1 MSVRPGFRTGFV
13 LLTFLFACSMVHG
26 RSILQQMSGF
36 ADTVVDLGPETM
48 AGHRLVKRSP
58 LVQEIMGP
66 LSRNVRQVDEIGRSK
81 MVYSSMRVLLTLL
94 RMRLG
99 KSPQIEILQFNNW
112 DKTIQVDQLF
122 FVKPKTIWEV
132 RRVIFAAWSM
142 GMRVRATG
150 AGHSRSPLYVDEGNI
165 MMDMRELQR
174 HDGPFIELHEMNEE
188 RPFKTV
194 TAMTGA
200 HMFEL
205 NEFMTNNNVSIK
217 TEPLNDQET
226 LGGMVAAGSH
236 GSTYDSPA
244 FPGIVVEMRLMDSM
258 GRLRRFTIERHPELM
273 RALSLNLGTFGI
285 MYDITIRV
293 EPSIKVKV
301 ENSFVKVGDIMLNQA
316 NLKRQV
322 EENFFGEISWFPFN
336 TITPAEEAE
345 YIRTGKVP
353 DTWSAAEDYLW
364 IRTVNPVS
372 DDEVG
377 NHPIQGAVTLDT
389 KGSLSGGPAVGLLRA
404 KGSLDLARK
413 LPNFSYHYLVNAFPI
428 IEPPRYGSETS
439 AAFLLN
445 IDRDFD
451 RPYRAIK
458 YLVEKT
464 EDQIRRNG
472 STPMNAL
479 LPRFF
484 KNSDCFLCFGN
495 TEITMPDDNG
505 HSVVIDFLAPPTQE
519 GFYSAAADFVH
530 QFKDEKLRPH
540 WAKRHD
546 NIDGIVDIIQNVYK
560 DLIPAFVEQKQMAM
574 VDPCD
579 MFMNSYLLSIFG
591 KSQTCFFY

>member
-1 MSVRPGFRTGFV
+1 MDLKEGLCVHFMLLAFV
-13 LLTFLFACSMVHG
+13 ALLYPADG
-26 RSILQQMSGF
+26 RSIFNQLPGLE
-36 ADTVVDLGPETM
+36 DTIVDIGGEPAT
-48 AGHRLVKRSP
+48 GHRLVKRSP
-58 LVQEIMGP
+58 LVAEIMGP
-66 LSRNVRQVDEIGRSK
+66 LSRNVRQVDEAFRSRL
-81 MVYSSMRVLLTLL
+81 VYKRMRILLTLL

-99 KSPQIEILQFNNW
+99 RSPEIEILQFNNW

-132 RRVIFAAWSM
+132 RRVILAARSL

-174 HDGPFIELHEMNEE
+174 HDGPFMELNAETPQRN
-188 RPFKTV
+188 FKTV

-205 NEFMTNNNVSIK
+205 NEFMTQEGVTIL

-236 GSTYDSPA
+236 GSTYDAPA
-244 FPGIVVEMRLMDSM
+244 FPGIVVELRLMDAL
-258 GRLRRFTIERHPELM
+258 GRLRKFTMERQPDLM

-293 EPSIKVKV
+293 KTISGSN
-301 ENSFVKVGDIMLNQA
+301 ENC
-316 NLKRQV
+316 
-322 EENFFGEISWFPFN
+322 
-336 TITPAEEAE
+336 
-345 YIRTGKVP
+345 
-353 DTWSAAEDYLW
+353 LW
-364 IRTVNPVS
+364 IRTINEATP
-372 DDEVG
+372 DDLIG
-377 NHPIQGAVTLDT
+377 QPIQGPITLSSN
-389 KGSLSGGPAVGLLRA
+389 GSLSGGSTVGLLRA
-404 KGSLDLARK
+404 KGSLNLARQ
-413 LPNFSYHYLVNAFPI
+413 LPHASFHYLVNAFPI

-445 IDRDFD
+445 IDTDFD

-464 EDQIRRNG
+464 EHQIKTRG
-472 STPMNAL
+472 TTPMNAL

-484 KNSDCFLCFGN
+484 RNSNCYLCFGN
-495 TEITMPDDNG
+495 TEITMPEDNG
-505 HSVVIDFLAPPTQE
+505 HSVVVDFLAPPTQD
-519 GFYSAAADFVH
+519 GFYAAAADFVN
-530 QFKDEKLRPH
+530 QFKNESIRPH

-546 NIDGIVDIIQNVYK
+546 NIDGIIDLIQDVYK
-560 DLIPAFVEQKQMAM
+560 DLIPAFMEQKRLAM

-579 MFMNSYLLSIFG
+579 MFMNSYLIAIFG
-591 KSQTCFFY
+591 RSPTCYYY